1 MPDALP
7 PPLRGNL
14 AGALQSPHELRVE
27 SRTAIPRLA
36 AFLAERHGVEF
47 AWRTAALGL
56 ERGVVHTAR
65 GAFRAP
71 RIILAPGADIVSLAP
86 EVFERRAVALVVDDS
101 HHHAPTPD
109 PFQPEPVDR
118 LILEEFRAV
127 LGAPPPVVERWT
139 GVYPSGPEDAFFEDL
154 APGVRLVS
162 VTSGTGASTAFGL
175 AADALADLLT

>member
-71 RIILAPGADIVSLAP
+71 RIILAPGANIVSLAP

-109 PFQPEPVDR
+109 PFQLEARGSADPRGVPRRPGSAAAGRGTLDR
-118 LILEEFRAV
+118 RLSLR
-127 LGAPPPVVERWT
+127 
-139 GVYPSGPEDAFFEDL
+139 SG
-154 APGVRLVS
+154 GC
-162 VTSGTGASTAFGL
+162 
-175 AADALADLLT
+175 LL